1 MHKEEVVRVHN
12 GIFAME
18 KDEKLNKEIE
28 IIKMY
33 QTEILDL
40 KNTMNE
46 MKTETEST
54 TIRIKQTEERIWE
67 IEDRKLEII
76 QSEENKEKE

>member
-1 MHKEEVVRVHN
+1 
-12 GIFAME
+12 
-18 KDEKLNKEIE
+18 
-28 IIKMY
+28 MY

-76 QSEENKEKE
+76 QSEENKEKEWKRVMKGYMIYGILYKEPICELL

>member
-1 MHKEEVVRVHN
+1 
-12 GIFAME
+12 
-18 KDEKLNKEIE
+18 
-28 IIKMY
+28 MY